1 MMMPLI
7 GISIL
12 LILIGL
18 VVFSTAKSKTPGL
31 MMGML
36 FGGGALFVIAKSSEA
51 RSRSEPHPLCFGR

>member
-36 FGGGALFVIAKSSEA
+36 FGGGALFVIAKSSEGKK
-51 RSRSEPHPLCFGR
+51 PK

>member
-18 VVFSTAKSKTPGL
+18 IVFSTAKSKTSGLMIL

-36 FGGGALFVIAKSSEA
+36 FGGGAFFVIAKSSEGKK
-51 RSRSEPHPLCFGR
+51 PK

>member
-1 MMMPLI
+1 MMPLI

-18 VVFSTAKSKTPGL
+18 IVFSTAKSKTSGLMIL

-36 FGGGALFVIAKSSEA
+36 FGGGAFFVIAKSSEGKK
-51 RSRSEPHPLCFGR
+51 PK